1 MTKNFAKKIVF
12 ATIFSTVL
20 FSVFFVAKTLT
31 PQVMAVETLEYTPLS
46 PLPHTTS
53 GKTTNMNIYL
63 LGMFKLLIGVAGV
76 LAVIMIVIGGI
87 QYMSTD
93 AIGDKLDGKGKIQK
107 AVGGLLL
114 AVLSYL
120 LLQTINPNLLKINA
134 GLPPTPPPQAKPAS
148 LPSQTP
154 PSAPAQAPQTNQA
167 PPLLQRPQDNEA
179 PPLLQRPQDNEAPPL
194 LQRP

>member
-1 MTKNFAKKIVF
+1 MTKNLTKKIVF
-12 ATIFSTVL
+12 ATILSTIL
-20 FSVFFVAKTLT
+20 FSVFFVAKNVT
-31 PQVMAVETLEYTPLS
+31 PRVMADEAFEYTPLS

-53 GKTTNMNIYL
+53 GETTNINLYL
-63 LGMFKLLIGVAGV
+63 LGMFELLIGVAGV

-93 AIGDKLDGKGKIQK
+93 AIYGKLDGKEKIKQ

-134 GLPPTPPPQAKPAS
+134 GLPPPQP
-148 LPSQTP
+148 QV
-154 PSAPAQAPQTNQA
+154 SAPPV
-167 PPLLQRPQDNEA
+167 LQNP
-179 PPLLQRPQDNEAPPL
+179 
-194 LQRP
+194 